1 MQQMLQRNT
10 KILWR
15 ELEGEA
21 VLLNPKAGCSYNLN
35 HIGTFI
41 WKMLDGNHTSEQ
53 IATAI
58 CESYEVDYD
67 QALHDVESIV
77 AELNQHELL
86 NECLAPSPRTIA

>member
-58 CESYEVDYD
+58 CDSYEVDYD
-67 QALHDVESIV
+67 QALHDVEGIV

-86 NECLAPSPRTIA
+86 NECLASSPRTIA

>member
-1 MQQMLQRNT
+1 MQQMQQRNT

-58 CESYEVDYD
+58 CESYEVEYE
-67 QALHDVESIV
+67 QALHDVEDIV

-86 NECLAPSPRTIA
+86 NEVLSPSPRTTA